1 MFQPRQQQWKNILQM
16 TEMLHQLSADENW
29 QAMVDLESER
39 FGQIE
44 DFFSMPVS
52 EAEVVEVEKGIRQ
65 MLKSDELLKQYST
78 QQQQV
83 MCEGV
88 KKIST
93 GRKVVDAY
101 NKHNV

>member
-16 TEMLHQLSADENW
+16 TETLHQLSADENW

-44 DFFSMPVS
+44 DFFSTPVS
-52 EAEVVEVEKGIRQ
+52 ETEVVEVEKGIRQ

-78 QQQQV
+78 QQQQT
-83 MCEGV
+83 MSDGV
-88 KKIST
+88 KKISK
-93 GRKVVDAY
+93 GRQAVDAY
-101 NKHNV
+101 NEHNI